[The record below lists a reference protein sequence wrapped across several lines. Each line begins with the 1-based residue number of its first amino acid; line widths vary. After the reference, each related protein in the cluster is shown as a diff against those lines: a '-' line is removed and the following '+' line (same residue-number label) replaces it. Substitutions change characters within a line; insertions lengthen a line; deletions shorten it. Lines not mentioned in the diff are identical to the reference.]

1 MQNNNDSNP
10 GRRQALKSVAAV
22 GAIGAAATL
31 PTSVLAPAP
40 AAAQGAPARAAP
52 QVLSAAEAA
61 TLEAICSRL
70 IPSDDGTPGAKEARA
85 AGYIDRALA
94 GYFAGSRKVYVA
106 GLAAVEAYA
115 ISNKGAA
122 FTALSPADQD
132 ALLGTMQ
139 KNAAPGF
146 TPNSVVF
153 FNLLWA
159 HTLQGTF
166 CDPAYGGNA
175 NFVGWDM
182 IGYPGIRMAV
192 APEEQRMSV
201 KPKPQR
207 QSAYRDAT
215 LSKGSSHGH

>member
-1 MQNNNDSNP
+1 MSSQQDNS
-10 GRRQALKSVAAV
+10 RRKALKNVAAFGV
-22 GAIGAAATL
+22 AASL
-31 PTSVLAPAP
+31 PAGVIKP
-40 AAAQGAPARAAP
+40 AAAADAAP
-52 QVLSAAEAA
+52 VRTTLQTLSAAEAA
-61 TLEAICSRL
+61 TLDAICARL

-85 AGYIDRALA
+85 ADYIDRSLA
-94 GYFAGSRKVYVA
+94 GYLAGSRKAYAA
-106 GLAAVEAYA
+106 GLAAVDAYA
-115 ISNKGAA
+115 KSSKGTL

-132 ALLGTMQ
+132 AILAATQ
-139 KNAAPGF
+139 KNSATGF
-146 TPNSVVF
+146 APNSAAF
-153 FNLLWA
+153 FNMVWG

-182 IGYPGIRMAV
+182 ISYPGIRMAV

-215 LSKGSSHGH
+215 LSKGSAHGH